1 MRIVVVDPSRTVL
14 KIVTGLLEA
23 GNRAIHPFTDA
34 PEALEYIK
42 ANHDVDALVTS
53 VELPSMSGLELC
65 RQVRQQMTRGRSIYI
80 VLMSSNYEKNKLI
93 EALDNGADDFIGKPP
108 ATEELYARLRV
119 AKRLRDM
126 QRELF
131 RLATTD
137 SLTGLLNRRA
147 FFERAE
153 AASVRCAPTSDLCAI
168 ILDIDHF
175 KSINDQYGHDM
186 GDRVLKAVATQV
198 LSGKGTVGRLGGE
211 EFVILVEQP
220 LAEAMVSAE
229 RIRKELA
236 ALRVP
241 VRDTVAQITG
251 SFGVSEWQNGDTIDT
266 LLKRAD
272 IALYKAKA
280 TGRNCV
286 VAADATLTET
296 DSGASRGLVRAA
308 GR

>member
-14 KIVTGLLEA
+14 KIVTGLLAA

-34 PEALEYIK
+34 PQALAYIK
-42 ANHDVDALVTS
+42 ANSDVDALITS

-65 RQVRQQMTRGRSIYI
+65 RQVRQHATRGRPIYI

-108 ATEELYARLRV
+108 ATEELYARLRA

-126 QRELF
+126 QHELF

-147 FFERAE
+147 FFERAK
-153 AASVRCAPTSDLCAI
+153 AASVRCAPTGDLSAI
-168 ILDIDHF
+168 IVDIDRF
-175 KSINDQYGHDM
+175 KSINDQYGHDV
-186 GDRVLKAVATQV
+186 GDRALKAVAMQV
-198 LSGKGTVGRLGGE
+198 LSEKGIVGRLGGE
-211 EFVILVEQP
+211 EFVIVVEQP
-220 LAEAMVSAE
+220 LADAMVSAE
-229 RIRKELA
+229 RIRNELA

-241 VRDTVAQITG
+241 VGDTMVQLTG
-251 SFGVSEWQNGDTIDT
+251 SFGVSEWRDGDTIDT

-272 IALYKAKA
+272 SALYKAKHA
-280 TGRNCV
+280 GRNCA
-286 VAADATLTET
+286 VAADATLPEAA
-296 DSGASRGLVRAA
+296 SGASRGLVRAA

>member
-14 KIVTGLLEA
+14 KIVTGLLGA

-34 PEALEYIK
+34 PEALAYIK
-42 ANHDVDALVTS
+42 ANPDVDALITS

-65 RQVRQQMTRGRSIYI
+65 REVRQQIERGRSIYI

-119 AKRLRDM
+119 AKRLRDL

-153 AASVRCAPTSDLCAI
+153 AASVRCAPTADLCAI
-168 ILDIDHF
+168 IVDIDRF
-175 KSINDQYGHDM
+175 KSINDQFGHDV
-186 GDRVLKAVATQV
+186 GDRALKAVATQV
-198 LSGKGTVGRLGGE
+198 LGGKGIVGRLGGE

-220 LAEAMVSAE
+220 LAQAVAGAEA
-229 RIRKELA
+229 IRNELA

-241 VRDTVAQITG
+241 VRDTMVQLTG

-272 IALYKAKA
+272 IALYKAKR

-286 VAADATLTET
+286 VAADAMVTET
-296 DSGASRGLVRAA
+296 DSAA
-308 GR
+308 GRRLVRSAGR

>member
-23 GNRAIHPFTDA
+23 GNRAIHPFTDGPA
-34 PEALEYIK
+34 ALAYIK
-42 ANHDVDALVTS
+42 ANSDVDALITS

-65 RQVRQQMTRGRSIYI
+65 RQVREHTTRGRPIYI

-108 ATEELYARLRV
+108 ATEELYARLRA
-119 AKRLRDM
+119 AKRLRDL

-153 AASVRCAPTSDLCAI
+153 AASVRCAPTGDLSAI
-168 ILDIDHF
+168 IVDIDRF
-175 KSINDQYGHDM
+175 KSINDQYGHDV
-186 GDRVLKAVATQV
+186 GDRALKAVAMQV
-198 LSGKGTVGRLGGE
+198 LSEKGIVGRLGGE
-211 EFVILVEQP
+211 EFVIVVEQP
-220 LAEAMVSAE
+220 LADAMVSAE
-229 RIRKELA
+229 RIRNELA
-236 ALRVP
+236 TLRVP
-241 VRDTVAQITG
+241 VGDTMVQLTG
-251 SFGVSEWQNGDTIDT
+251 SFGVSEWQDGDTIDT

-272 IALYKAKA
+272 IALYKAKQG
-280 TGRNCV
+280 GRNCV
-286 VAADATLTET
+286 IAADATLRET
-296 DSGASRGLVRAA
+296 DPGATRGLVRAA
-308 GR
+308 NR

>member
-34 PEALEYIK
+34 PEALAYIK
-42 ANHDVDALVTS
+42 GNSEVDALITS

-108 ATEELYARLRV
+108 ATEELYARLRA
-119 AKRLRDM
+119 AKRLRDL

-147 FFERAE
+147 FFECAE
-153 AASVRCAPTSDLCAI
+153 AASVRCVPTNDLSAI
-168 ILDIDHF
+168 IVDIDRF
-175 KSINDQYGHDM
+175 KSINDQYGHDV
-186 GDRVLKAVATQV
+186 GD
-198 LSGKGTVGRLGGE
+198 
-211 EFVILVEQP
+211 
-220 LAEAMVSAE
+220 
-229 RIRKELA
+229 
-236 ALRVP
+236 
-241 VRDTVAQITG
+241 
-251 SFGVSEWQNGDTIDT
+251 
-266 LLKRAD
+266 
-272 IALYKAKA
+272 
-280 TGRNCV
+280 
-286 VAADATLTET
+286 
-296 DSGASRGLVRAA
+296 ASSRPWRC
-308 GR
+308 RC